1 MVLAVIAWR
10 RFGAPYGIFAAVS
23 LAIPL
28 SVPSERW
35 PLLSMPRFG
44 LTIFP
49 LFLAL
54 ATLGARPR
62 AHAVIVGASAMLLGL
77 ATAQWAL
84 WQWVA

>member
-1 MVLAVIAWR
+1 MGSEMCIR
-10 RFGAPYGIFAAVS
+10 DRIYAAVS

-28 SVPSERW
+28 SSPAGDY

-44 LTIFP
+44 LAIFP
-49 LFLAL
+49 FFLAL
-54 ATLGARPR
+54 ATLGSRPR
-62 AHAVIVGASAMLLGL
+62 VHALIVGASAMLLGL